1 MDENLF
7 QKRPETKL
15 DVPTLWVANPFA
27 ILTCPMPP
35 CYPTHHPPSPCAT
48 SLLSYAPSHHG
59 TFLCN
64 LATTKVLRTLLSQ
77 VYNCIV
83 KLSMLLYYSCRSTL
97 DKVGGRR
104 QAAGSLGGWD
114 IDWWDT

>member
-1 MDENLF
+1 MDENLS
-7 QKRPETKL
+7 QKGPETKL

-64 LATTKVLRTLLSQ
+64 LATTRVLLSQ
-77 VYNCIV
+77 VYNYIV
-83 KLSMLLYYSCRSTL
+83 RLFTLLYYICRYTL
-97 DKVGGRR
+97 DLTK
-104 QAAGSLGGWD
+104 
-114 IDWWDT
+114 